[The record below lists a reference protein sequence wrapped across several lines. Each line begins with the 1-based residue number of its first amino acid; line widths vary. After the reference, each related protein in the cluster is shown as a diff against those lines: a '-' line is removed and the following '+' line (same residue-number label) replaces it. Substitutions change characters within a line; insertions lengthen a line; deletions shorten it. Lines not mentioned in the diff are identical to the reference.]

1 MKKVLIFSKIPIA
14 PAFGGN
20 RQRILTFVNELVNLS
35 FDVHF
40 ALIPSRQMRD
50 ADLDAHREIVG
61 KSNLWIIARGAIGN
75 MRFNLKALTRRA
87 LSRLKKSP
95 KSNNVDYLFDR
106 SITGECR
113 KIINIVKPDVVIVE
127 YVHFS
132 SIFELVGPG
141 TIKVLDTHD
150 SFANEF
156 EVNAEAI
163 GLRRADLVI
172 AIQDKEEELFNSMLK
187 DSNTSTKV
195 SVISH
200 IIGQK
205 RPIDLSSCTGA
216 TFLGSNFEANND
228 SLAALISNV
237 MPLVLQQRPN
247 FILNI
252 IGAVGDSV
260 PDYPFVIKHGRV
272 DMISSAL
279 KQAPVLANY
288 ITKGTGIKIKLL
300 DAMAMGVPCV
310 STRLGAEGVKS
321 EFAGG
326 VIVADSNQQFADELI
341 SLFDHQDR
349 REQIGKAG
357 YDAAAQWDAVQ
368 RHSLKR
374 AMGII

>member
-20 RQRILTFVNELVNLS
+20 RQRIRTFVAELLDLN
-35 FDVHF
+35 FEVHF

-50 ADLDAHREIVG
+50 ANLDAHRDIVG
-61 KSNLWIIARGAIGN
+61 PSKFWLIKRGLIGDF
-75 MRFNLKALTRRA
+75 RFNVKALARKT
-87 LSRLKKSP
+87 LSRLKALKKS
-95 KSNNVDYLFDR
+95 SDVDYLFDR
-106 SITGECR
+106 SIVVECKR
-113 KIINIVKPDVVIVE
+113 IMNSVNPDILIVE

-132 SIFELVGPG
+132 SIFELAARDTV
-141 TIKVLDTHD
+141 KVLDTHD

-156 EVNAEAI
+156 TADAEAK
-163 GLRRADLVI
+163 GLSRADLVI
-172 AIQDKEEELFNSMLK
+172 AIQDKEEDLFKGILGESCK
-187 DSNTSTKV
+187 ATKTC
-195 SVISH
+195 VISH
-200 IIGQK
+200 IIGNK
-205 RPIDLSSCTGA
+205 DPVDLSSCNGA

-252 IGAVGDSV
+252 IGAVGDSI
-260 PDYPFVIKHGRV
+260 PDYPFVVKHGRV
-272 DMISSAL
+272 DVISSAL
-279 KQAPVLANY
+279 KQAPILANY

-321 EFAGG
+321 QFAGG
-326 VIVADSNQQFADELI
+326 VFITDSDQEFADELI
-341 SLFDHQDR
+341 ALFDQQER
-349 REQIGKAG
+349 RQRMGKAG
-357 YDAAAQWDAVQ
+357 YEAAVRWDAVQ
-368 RHSLKR
+368 RHALKG